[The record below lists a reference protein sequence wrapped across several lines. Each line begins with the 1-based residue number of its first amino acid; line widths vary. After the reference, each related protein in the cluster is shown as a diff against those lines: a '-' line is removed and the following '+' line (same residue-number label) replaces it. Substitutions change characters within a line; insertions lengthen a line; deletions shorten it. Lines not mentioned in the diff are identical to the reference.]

1 MTRNLI
7 YSDFS
12 IEDLTD
18 NDLGKPIL
26 YVDKFDNQI
35 AILVGYT
42 NEYVYAQFGSNKAP
56 LMLKPSVF
64 KKISME

>member
-26 YVDKFDNQI
+26 YVDKYDNQI

-42 NEYVYAQFGSNKAP
+42 KEYLLAQFGDNQKP

-64 KKISME
+64 KKITML